1 MVTVVIPTYNRADY
15 IAETIRSVLAQTHR
29 DLEIIVID
37 DGSTDHTEEVV
48 APFRDRVR
56 YVKQRNAERSV
67 ARNHGLS
74 LAKGDFVAFL
84 DSDDCW
90 LPDTLARMLTAL
102 NATPKAALVA
112 VGCDIVHGRE
122 VVQNFFPGGGAEG
135 VLDGAF
141 KQLLRSNVI
150 GSPSAV
156 LIRHCA
162 LSANAAFDEDRRIL
176 GVEDWELWTRL
187 AHDHPLLCLREP
199 LVRYRRHDGN
209 SPLVGMRLRYPW
221 LIHAV
226 LRNVHLSETETS
238 EVRECAARRMLD
250 YADEFSSIGKI
261 EAVSFC
267 LASAKEFDA
276 AVASS
281 TSFRRLAAEVPD
293 PRGSSNAGFTTT
305 ISTKE
310 QVSLTKAVDLVLER
324 VMSESRR

>member
-15 IAETIRSVLAQTHR
+15 IADTIRSVLAQTHHEP
-29 DLEIIVID
+29 EIIVID

-48 APFRDRVR
+48 AQFRDRVR
-56 YVKQRNAERSV
+56 YVRQRNAERSV

-90 LPDTLARMLTAL
+90 RPETMERMLAAL
-102 NATPKAALVA
+102 EATPSAALVA
-112 VGCDIVHGRE
+112 VGCDIVFGSE
-122 VVQNFFPGGGAEG
+122 VVQNFFPGGGADG
-135 VLDGAF
+135 ILDGAF

-156 LIRHCA
+156 LLRRGV
-162 LSANAAFDEDRRIL
+162 LSANGTFDEDRRLL

-187 AHDHPLLCLREP
+187 AHTHPVLCLPDP
-199 LVRYRRHDGN
+199 LVRYRRHGGN

-221 LIHAV
+221 LIQAV
-226 LRNVHLSETETS
+226 LRNVRLSETDTS

-250 YADEFSSIGKI
+250 YADEFSSLGKI

-276 AVASS
+276 VVANS

-293 PRGSSNAGFTTT
+293 PRASSHAGFTTT

-310 QVSLTKAVDLVLER
+310 QVSLTTAVDLVLER
-324 VMSESRR
+324 VMTESRR